1 MSAQVLVLNQ
11 NYEPLTVCGWQRA
24 VSMVYV
30 GKAHVVEE
38 DSLILHSP
46 TTQMRLPTVV
56 RLSYHVKRPIP
67 KLKLSRQ
74 NLLARDRFACQYCGR
89 RGKLMTVDHVI
100 PRDRGGTSSWDNL
113 VICCAACNNRKANP
127 RRARP
132 ECPDPPPAQ
141 AELHPI
147 PELQRLHR
155 GGETRGRY
163 YLEPFR
169 THLVGLRP
177 PEPPSQT
184 GRLPRPV
191 SSCTPQDPP
200 PRPPKC
206 IHRAGGT

>member
-1 MSAQVLVLNQ
+1 MSAQVLVLIQ

-113 VICCAACNNRKANP
+113 VICCAACNNRKANRTPREAGMHLIRHP
-127 RRARP
+127 RRPNFIPYLSYSVFTAAVKN
-132 ECPDPPPAQ
+132 PAW
-141 AELHPI
+141 
-147 PELQRLHR
+147 
-155 GGETRGRY
+155 RY
-163 YLEPFR
+163 YLEPFAP
-169 THLVGLRP
+169 HLVG
-177 PEPPSQT
+177 S
-184 GRLPRPV
+184 
-191 SSCTPQDPP
+191 
-200 PRPPKC
+200 
-206 IHRAGGT
+206 